1 MIATQLKFLAH
12 LKSGDAIDGSC
23 IQPNGDYPVYG
34 GNGLRGYTEAKTH
47 SLTAPLIGRQG
58 ALCGNVSYASG
69 DFYATEHAI
78 VARPLEGVSPRWLYW
93 LLVSLNLNQYSMAA
107 AQPGLSVEVIQRVRA
122 IKPKFSEQERI
133 ANFLDEQTARID
145 ALIAEK
151 ERLASS
157 VRAFEQAEISRL
169 LTHGVAN
176 APLEKTGKPF
186 IPEAP
191 VGWRV
196 TAFKRALISMGQGW
210 SPQCENQ
217 PAQPGEWGVLKVG
230 CVNGTKFDANENK
243 ALPAE
248 LQPDMACVLRKGDVL
263 MSRANTKELVGMT
276 ALVDDDYPQLMLC
289 DKLYRLELKQD
300 WVLPEYAVQ
309 ALRSDCSRRQIEL
322 GASGASSSMQ
332 NISQDVVRE
341 LLVAFPPLDEQRAIV
356 DRAGEIREACGALA
370 GHVNEHIDRLREYRS
385 SLISAAVT
393 GQIDLSTFKAAA

>member
-1 MIATQLKFLAH
+1 MENLSEAILARLPLPALPFEVQL
-12 LKSGDAIDGSC
+12 
-23 IQPNGDYPVYG
+23 
-34 GNGLRGYTEAKTH
+34 
-47 SLTAPLIGRQG
+47 
-58 ALCGNVSYASG
+58 
-69 DFYATEHAI
+69 
-78 VARPLEGVSPRWLYW
+78 
-93 LLVSLNLNQYSMAA
+93 
-107 AQPGLSVEVIQRVRA
+107 
-122 IKPKFSEQERI
+122 RI

-248 LQPDMACVLRKGDVL
+248 LQPDMTCVLRKGDVL

-300 WVLPEYAVQ
+300 WVLPEYAVL
-309 ALRSDCSRRQIEL
+309 ALRADCSRRQIEL

-341 LLVAFPPLDEQRAIV
+341 LLVAFPPLDEQHAIV
-356 DRAGEIREACGALA
+356 NRAGEIREACGALA
-370 GHVNEHIDRLREYRS
+370 GHVNEHIARLREYRS

-393 GQIDLSTFKAAA
+393 GQLQVQGTARGV